1 MSFLEI
7 AIITM
12 NNNLPHLPFEA
23 DILKARQKWLEEVS
37 RFLQKVR
44 LKIQGVEVCLKY
56 KKIAGF
62 KLDGKNIEPFT
73 QTHGEFYLR
82 LFHYGQIVWN
92 RLPLEPQLWEQA
104 FYELKGRLPQLQSG
118 TIYKPESPSA
128 LLDAP
133 NTLDSSLIDQ
143 LNDTYRLQRIAYALS
158 DNTWHEAE
166 RASHSLKK
174 LEGQLFYTLQ
184 HRVVGN
190 QSGAIADTHLS
201 LKQSISI
208 NHFHRDEKQ
217 VMYAPSSWLPWAMQ
231 GANLLRN
238 RLDLNIAKTVQLGNR
253 AVILHPRVIEKILR
267 SRLLQVLSPKNVLIG
282 QQITSHQVTLTHE
295 LGANGMIL
303 SSAFDDLGQGRSS
316 FVMLHR
322 GKLEAPF
329 SIDPLCAEWTV
340 YGIKP
345 QLSNFYILPGQY
357 AKAELMENIQDG
369 LWVEDA
375 ELEAVQKE
383 LGPNYFSIKLTD
395 AFDQKGSLLAPKKY
409 ILSGYLIKPELLGEV
424 NLKGSTAL
432 LDQLELS
439 KEVFDTGTA
448 LIPFVLSQLTLSIY
462 QPLSTAPINES
473 TKNQLVSLA
482 QRKNPSQSLN
492 PANQLQRIKEDSTP
506 IQALSMQRNEQAAVN
521 LSAVSTDFKNPNLRN
536 QPVPL
541 PKIPVQLP
549 GQYLSQHPT
558 TDDPLLDVPE
568 LDQELSK
575 KNQLTPM
582 PVRADQIKNQL
593 NQQLAFIQEKSDLLS
608 LNSHLKSNH
617 SQNPHDRPKGL
628 PPRLPPKLPK

>member
-1 MSFLEI
+1 M
-7 AIITM
+7 M

-23 DILKARQKWLEEVS
+23 EILKARQKWLEEVS

-44 LKIQGVEVCLKY
+44 LRIQGVEVCLKY

-62 KLDGKNIEPFT
+62 KLDGKNIEPFS
-73 QTHGEFYLR
+73 QIHGEFYLR
-82 LFHYGQIVWN
+82 LFHYGHIVWN

-104 FYELKGRLPQLQSG
+104 FYDLKNRLPQIQTG
-118 TIYKPESPSA
+118 TIYKPDSPSA
-128 LLDAP
+128 LVDAP

-166 RASHSLKK
+166 RATHTLKK
-174 LEGQLFYTLQ
+174 LEGQIYYTLQ

-201 LKQSISI
+201 LKQHIAL

-231 GANLLRN
+231 GATLLRN
-238 RLDLNIAKTVQLGNR
+238 RLDLNVAKQVEIGMR
-253 AVILHPRVIEKILR
+253 AVILHPRVVEKILR
-267 SRLLQVLSPKNVLIG
+267 SRLLQVLSPKNVLLG
-282 QQITSHQVTLTHE
+282 QQITSPHITLTHE
-295 LGANGMIL
+295 LGSNGMIL
-303 SSAFDDLGQGRSS
+303 SSAFDDLGQGRAS

-322 GKLEAPF
+322 GRLEAPF

-357 AKAELMENIQDG
+357 AKAEMMENVQDG

-375 ELEAVQKE
+375 EVEPIQKE
-383 LGPNYFSIKLTD
+383 FGPNYFSIKLTD
-395 AFDQKGSLLAPKKY
+395 AFDHKGSLLAPKKY
-409 ILSGYLIKPELLGEV
+409 ILSGYLIKPELLGDQ
-424 NLKGSTAL
+424 NHKHTPAL

-448 LIPFVLSQLTLSIY
+448 LLPFVLSQLELSIY
-462 QPLSTAPINES
+462 QPLSTTTTSEQA
-473 TKNQLVSLA
+473 KNQLVSLA
-482 QRKNPSQSLN
+482 QRKNPSQVIQSN
-492 PANQLQRIKEDSTP
+492 QQLQRIKEDSTP
-506 IQALSMQRNEQAAVN
+506 IQSLSLPRQENPQIN
-521 LSAVSTDFKNPNLRN
+521 LSTSSTEFKNPNLRN
-536 QPVPL
+536 QPVQL

-558 TDDPLLDVPE
+558 TDDPLLDIPE
-568 LDQELSK
+568 LDEDVNK

-582 PVRADQIKNQL
+582 PSRPDQIKNQL

-608 LNSHLKSNH
+608 LNHHLNKPNH
-617 SQNPHDRPKGL
+617 STHYDKPKGL
-628 PPRLPPKLPK
+628 PPRLPPKLPKNS